1 MLKINE
7 LKNLVEQT
15 VTTADYSYDDIVGE
29 PLTEA
34 AFTEMVVSVVRKVLD
49 ALKTAARRAHE
60 ACVKFGAA
68 VKKKVNSFFVN
79 AKVRR
84 SNDRAKEHDGPKF
97 GRNVVDTVREKA
109 KYNDDDYLLLH
120 KWDIIYIDSLADK
133 AEMVDNIRIRINNA
147 DTVLTA
153 NDLLDIIQD
162 AIDKDQFDLDVGKQ
176 YNDAV
181 VTKAANILQLNGSEV
196 TASAIV
202 HRAAGDTTLRVIVTP
217 RIVDDMIQTIKN
229 TPNMIDNVAVQYRSM
244 ANAYADAERNL
255 NYLRLTTHADSAKAN
270 RFTNLV
276 SSIVNMK
283 AGLIN
288 IIHDTNVNLVN
299 KRCDEYMR
307 ELIDYANALS

>member
-15 VTTADYSYDDIVGE
+15 VTTADYSYEEVVGE

-34 AFTEMVVSVVRKVLD
+34 AFTEMVVSVVRRVLG
-49 ALKTAARRAHE
+49 ALKDAARRAHE
-60 ACVKFGAA
+60 ACVKFGTA
-68 VKKKVNSFFVN
+68 VKKKVHDFFIN

-84 SNDRAKEHDGPKF
+84 SNDRAKENDGPKF

-109 KYNDDDYLLLH
+109 KYNDDDYFLLH
-120 KWDIIYIDSLADK
+120 KWDNIYIESLADK

-153 NDLLDIIQD
+153 NDLLDIIQE

-176 YNDAV
+176 YNDTIVA
-181 VTKAANILQLNGSEV
+181 KAANILQLNGSEV

-202 HRAAGDTTLRVIVTP
+202 HRAAGSTTLRTTMTT
-217 RIVDDMIQTIKN
+217 RIVDDMIQTIKD

-244 ANAYADAERNL
+244 TNAYADAERKIG
-255 NYLRLTTHADSAKAN
+255 YLRLTTHADSAKAN

-288 IIHDTNVNLVN
+288 IIHDTNVSLVN

-307 ELIDYANALS
+307 ELIDYTNA